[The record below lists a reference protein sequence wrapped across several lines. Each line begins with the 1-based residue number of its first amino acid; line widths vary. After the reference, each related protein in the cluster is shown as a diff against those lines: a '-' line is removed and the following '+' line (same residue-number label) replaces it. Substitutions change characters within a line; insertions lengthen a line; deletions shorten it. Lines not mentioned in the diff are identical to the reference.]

1 MQIGKRR
8 PRGND
13 LHQTSIATAAP
24 AFRES
29 LRLAVLGDE
38 YGAVRPR
45 KQCLPADAF
54 SGPKLRHRGPSGKEP
69 DEVIL
74 EIRRLHEDEGANA
87 SAISRRLAAAGIHVA
102 PARVDSITRYTTRSH
117 LVPQSGHPPYIN
129 LSRSTE

>member
-1 MQIGKRR
+1 MQISKRR

-13 LHQTSIATAAP
+13 LHQTTIVTAAP

-29 LRLAVLGDE
+29 LKLAVLGGE

-45 KQCLPADAF
+45 KQCLPAESF
-54 SGPKLRHRGPSGKEP
+54 SGPKARHRGPSAKEP

-74 EIRRLHEDEGANA
+74 EIRRLREDEGATA
-87 SAISRRLAAAGIHVA
+87 SAISRRLAQAGIDVS
-102 PARVDSITRYTTRSH
+102 PARVESITRYTTRAH